1 MQTAII
7 TSAGMPK
14 YRTLITAAGQSAA
27 TTYSIVLVV
36 SRLVTR
42 WGEEDTVRLS

>member
-1 MQTAII
+1 M

-14 YRTLITAAGQSAA
+14 YRTLMAAAGRRAA